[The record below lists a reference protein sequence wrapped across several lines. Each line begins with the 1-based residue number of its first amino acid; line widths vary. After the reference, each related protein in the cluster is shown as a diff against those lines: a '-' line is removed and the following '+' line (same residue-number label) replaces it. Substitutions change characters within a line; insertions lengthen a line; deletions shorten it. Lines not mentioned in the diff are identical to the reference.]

1 MNQAIFDGLP
11 ENIKPYLTEG
21 KVADYIPALGCVSPE
36 KFGISA
42 TCVDGTT
49 YQAGDSSEQFSLQSI
64 TKIFPLILA
73 LRSIGDEFWSH
84 VGRRLSA
91 KTFNAITPIEEAEGT
106 PRNPFTNG
114 GAIAI
119 VDLLLSISDNYT
131 EELLSFVQQLTGNN
145 SIHYDLSV
153 ATSEKRTGHRNAAI
167 ALVLKSYNI
176 LKNEVDDVLGA
187 YFTQCSLA
195 MSCKDLSR
203 AFLFLA
209 NHGLDPITGT
219 QIITPFQS
227 RRINA
232 LMLMFG
238 TYDAAG
244 DFVFR
249 IGLPGKSGVGG
260 GLLVIVPGKMTIT
273 VWSPGL
279 DQYGTSVA
287 GFKALE
293 LLAETERLSI
303 L

>member
-1 MNQAIFDGLP
+1 MNQAIFDRLP
-11 ENIKPYLTEG
+11 ERIKPYLDKG
-21 KVADYIPALGCVSPE
+21 KVADYIPALRLVSPD
-36 KFGISA
+36 KFGIVA
-42 TCVDGTT
+42 TYLDGTV

-64 TKIFPLILA
+64 SKIFPLILA
-73 LRSIGDEFWSH
+73 LRSMGDEFWHH

-91 KTFNAITPIEEAEGT
+91 KAFNAITPLDEAKGT

-119 VDLLLSISDNYT
+119 LDVLLSLNSNYT
-131 EELLSFVQQLTGNN
+131 KELLAFARQLTGNDA
-145 SIHYDLSV
+145 IDFDLTV
-153 ATSEKRTGHRNAAI
+153 AASEKKTGHRNAAI
-167 ALVLKSYNI
+167 ALILKSYNV
-176 LKNEVDDVLGA
+176 LKNQVDDVLDT

-209 NHGLDPITGT
+209 NRGRDPFTDT
-219 QIITPFQS
+219 QILTPLQS

-260 GLLVIVPGKMTIT
+260 GLLVIVPEKMTIAA
-273 VWSPGL
+273 WSPGL
-279 DQYGTSVA
+279 DEYGTSVA
-287 GFKALE
+287 GFRALE
-293 LLAETERLSI
+293 LLIETTDISI

>member
-1 MNQAIFDGLP
+1 MDQGIFNRLP
-11 ENIKPYLTEG
+11 ESIRPYLHRG
-21 KVADYIPALGCVSPE
+21 KVADYIPALGEISPE
-36 KFGISA
+36 KFGIAA
-42 TCVDGTT
+42 TCVDGRV
-49 YQAGDSSEQFSLQSI
+49 YQAGDSTEQFSLQSI
-64 TKIFPLILA
+64 AKIFPLILGI
-73 LRSIGDEFWSH
+73 LSRGDEFWDH

-91 KTFNAITPIEEAEGT
+91 KAFNAIIPIEEAQGT

-119 VDLLLSISDNYT
+119 VDVLLSLNSNYIK
-131 EELLSFVQQLTGNN
+131 ELLCLVQKFTGNDN
-145 SIHYDLSV
+145 VHFDLNV
-153 ATSEKRTGHRNAAI
+153 AASEKNTGHRNGAI
-167 ALVLKSYNI
+167 ALILKSYNV
-176 LKNEVDDVLGA
+176 LKNPVEEVLEA

-209 NHGLDPITGT
+209 NRGRDPFTDT
-219 QIITPFQS
+219 QIITPLQC

-238 TYDAAG
+238 IYDAAG

-260 GLLVIVPGKMTIT
+260 GLLVIVPGKMTIAT
-273 VWSPGL
+273 WSPGL
-279 DQYGTSVA
+279 DEHGTSVA
-287 GFKALE
+287 GFRALE
-293 LLAETERLSI
+293 ILTETSNLSV